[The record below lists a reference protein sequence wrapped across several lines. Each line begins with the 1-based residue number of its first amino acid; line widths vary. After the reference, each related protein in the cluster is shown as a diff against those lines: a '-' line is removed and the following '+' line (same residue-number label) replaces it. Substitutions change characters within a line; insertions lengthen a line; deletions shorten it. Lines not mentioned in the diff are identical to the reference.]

1 MIYLKKIPCLKI
13 KWPVYVILYC
23 LTINSIVSQPSLS
36 IPKTDSTSI
45 AYYRLNVYEQ
55 YRRGFLTQDTLITNL
70 KEQIGVLNSRVDQKE
85 KLLFNYDTKIIPKLE
100 NQIYLKGKDFQKQ
113 TEIQS
118 IKEDMYLSDIKR
130 LKKGR
135 FVYGVV
141 GVSIGIILFSFFL

>member
-1 MIYLKKIPCLKI
+1 MIYLKKILCLKI

-23 LTINSIVSQPSLS
+23 LTINSIVSQPLLN
-36 IPKTDSTSI
+36 IPKTDSTNI

-55 YRRGFLTQDTLITNL
+55 YRRGFLTQSTLITNL
-70 KEQIGVLNSRVDQKE
+70 KEQIGVLNGRVDQKE

-100 NQIYLKGKDFQKQ
+100 NQIYLKGKDFQAQ
-113 TEIQS
+113 TDIQS
-118 IKEDMYLSDIKR
+118 IKEDMYLLDIKN
-130 LKKGR
+130 LKKGK